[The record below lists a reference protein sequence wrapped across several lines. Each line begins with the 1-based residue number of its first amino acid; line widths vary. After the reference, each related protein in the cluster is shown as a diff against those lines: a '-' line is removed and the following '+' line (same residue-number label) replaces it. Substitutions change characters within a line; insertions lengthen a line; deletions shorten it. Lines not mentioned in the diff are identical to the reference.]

1 LKDWEELN
9 VEAVTGIRKKLYK
22 RSWYFFCFDM
32 NICLYSDL
40 FNCSQ
45 NAGVITEDIAK
56 PTLTAQAKERAR
68 EELLGRTGET
78 DSEME
83 QD

>member
-1 LKDWEELN
+1 MSKRLQVFERNFTSDL
-9 VEAVTGIRKKLYK
+9 GI
-22 RSWYFFCFDM
+22 FFFDM

-40 FNCSQ
+40 FNCSR

-83 QD
+83 MD